1 MRYWENIEDAD
12 KKIPDIINLLKTD
25 YDEKITEVES
35 KIIAITDLAILLMLL
50 MMLEIRHPMWSSKKN
65 RLWYKNIRHWA

>member
-25 YDEKITEVES
+25 YDES
-35 KIIAITDLAILLMLL
+35 KIIAITDLATVNALNDAGNKI
-50 MMLEIRHPMWSSKKN
+50 PNVSKKK

>member
-50 MMLEIRHPMWSSKKN
+50 MMLEIRYPMWSSKKN

>member
-35 KIIAITDLAILLMLL
+35 KIIAITDLAIPLMLL
-50 MMLEIRHPMWSSKKN
+50 MMLEIRYPMWSSKKN